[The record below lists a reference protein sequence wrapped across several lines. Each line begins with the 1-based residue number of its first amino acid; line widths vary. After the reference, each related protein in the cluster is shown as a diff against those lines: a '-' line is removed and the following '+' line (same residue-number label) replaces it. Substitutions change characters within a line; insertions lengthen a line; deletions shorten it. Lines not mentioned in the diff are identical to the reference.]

1 MHLTPFFFR
10 HARHFSLVTLTALAF
25 TSCAQPMTTGQ
36 KSLAGAAAGAAAG
49 GLLTG
54 RGRGALVGA
63 GVGAIAGALIGHA
76 QTEARRDEYYE
87 GGRRYPYGR
96 FTGHPGF
103 VYSPYR
109 PHAVIDVR
117 GIRPG
122 EIVDDPATGRLFV
135 NP

>member
-1 MHLTPFFFR
+1 MNVTRFFFTK
-10 HARHFSLVTLTALAF
+10 ARHFSLLTLTALAF
-25 TSCAQPMTTGQ
+25 TSCAEPMTTGQ

-54 RGRGALVGA
+54 RGRGAMVGA

-76 QTEARRDEYYE
+76 QTESRRDEYY
-87 GGRRYPYGR
+87 GRRRYPYGR
-96 FTGHPGF
+96 FTGTPGF
-103 VYSPYR
+103 VYSPYA

-117 GIRPG
+117 GIRRG
-122 EIVDDPATGRLFV
+122 VLVDDPSTGRLFV